1 MIRSMTGFA
10 RSELTLIQGVLSWEL
25 RSVNHRYLEISLR
38 LPDELRSLE
47 GDLRQAINTRLRR
60 GKVDATLVY
69 RADTGRESSLEL
81 NEPLLDRLVEQVGR
95 VRRRTG
101 DIAGI
106 DAMELLR
113 WPGVVRETE
122 RDLSPL
128 QDAAVTLLNS
138 TLEQLCNS
146 RASEGAR
153 LKDLMLARCQGISA
167 LVTQVSARLPEVR
180 ERIRARLL
188 DKLSVIA
195 VAPNQERFEQEL
207 VLALQRMDV
216 DEELD
221 RLQGHVSEVLSAL
234 DGDEAVGRR
243 LDFLMQEL
251 NREANT
257 LSSKSQ
263 DLETTRAAVEIKV
276 LIEQLREQVQNVE

>member
-1 MIRSMTGFA
+1 MTGFA
-10 RSELTLIQGVLSWEL
+10 RDERVLPLGLIAWEL

-38 LPDELRSLE
+38 LPEEMRSLE
-47 GDLRQAINTRLRR
+47 GDLRQAIGAKLRR
-60 GKVDATLVY
+60 GKVDATLVL
-69 RADTGRESSLEL
+69 RPDVAREIALEL
-81 NEPLLDRLVEQVGR
+81 DEPLLDRLVEQVGR

-101 DIAGI
+101 DIASI

-113 WPGVVRETE
+113 WPGVVREPE
-122 RDLSPL
+122 RDLRPL
-128 QDAAVTLLNS
+128 QEASVTLLDS
-138 TLEQLCNS
+138 ALEQLCGA
-146 RASEGAR
+146 RAAEGAR
-153 LKDLMLARCQGISA
+153 LRELMVARCHGIGA

-180 ERIRARLL
+180 ERIRVRLME
-188 DKLSVIA
+188 KLSVIA
-195 VAPNQERFEQEL
+195 ASPNQERFEQEL

-221 RLQGHVSEVLSAL
+221 RLKGHLDEVLSAL

>member
-1 MIRSMTGFA
+1 MTGFA
-10 RSELTLIQGVLSWEL
+10 RHERALPHGLIAWEL

-38 LPDELRSLE
+38 LPDELRGLE
-47 GDLRQAINTRLRR
+47 GDLRQSINTRLRR
-60 GKVDATLVY
+60 GKIDATLVF
-69 RADTGRESSLEL
+69 RPDAAREAALEL

-113 WPGVVRETE
+113 WPGVVREPE
-122 RDLSPL
+122 RDLRPL
-128 QDAAVTLLNS
+128 QEAAVALLDG
-138 TLEQLCNS
+138 TLEQLCAS
-146 RASEGAR
+146 RAAEGTR
-153 LKDLMLARCQGISA
+153 LRELMVARCHGIGS
-167 LVTQVSARLPEVR
+167 LVSEVARRLPEAR

-188 DKLSVIA
+188 DRLSTLAIS
-195 VAPNQERFEQEL
+195 PNQERFEQEL

-221 RLQGHVSEVLSAL
+221 RLKGHLDEVLSAL
-234 DGDEAVGRR
+234 DSDEAVGRR

-263 DLETTRAAVEIKV
+263 DLETTRAAIDIKV
-276 LIEQLREQVQNVE
+276 LIEQMREQVQNVE

>member
-1 MIRSMTGFA
+1 MTGFA
-10 RSELTLIQGVLSWEL
+10 RDERALPQGVLAWEL

-38 LPDELRSLE
+38 LPDEVRSLE
-47 GDLRQAINTRLRR
+47 GDLRQAIAAKLRR
-60 GKVDATLVY
+60 GKLDATLVF
-69 RADTGRESSLEL
+69 RTDLAREPSLEL

-113 WPGVVRETE
+113 WPGVVREPA
-122 RDLSPL
+122 RDLLPL
-128 QDAAVTLLNS
+128 QATAMSLLES
-138 TLEQLCNS
+138 TLDQLCSS
-146 RASEGAR
+146 RAAEGAR
-153 LKDLMLARCQGISA
+153 LRDLMITRCQTIRG
-167 LVTQVSARLPEVR
+167 LVEQVSGRLPEVQ
-180 ERIRARLL
+180 ERIRVRLL
-188 DKLSVIA
+188 EKLSTLA
-195 VAPNQERFEQEL
+195 ASPNQERFEQEL

-221 RLQGHVSEVLSAL
+221 RLKGHLDEVLNAL
-234 DGDEAVGRR
+234 DGDDAVGRR

-263 DLETTRAAVEIKV
+263 DLETTRAGVEIKV
-276 LIEQLREQVQNVE
+276 LIEQLREQVQNLE